1 MKIKD
6 FFNGTISSI
15 LNNFETTE
23 FDIDECQYAKLLYDL
38 VKRFHY
44 INCDK
49 EEKLYIIDN
58 FNKDAIEKII
68 LDDLN
73 PLVLARLY
81 TYLYQTFKVDKYIN
95 ATKAAEKYIISFSI
109 IDDY

>member
-6 FFNGTISSI
+6 FFNDTISSI
-15 LNNFETTE
+15 LNDFDTTE
-23 FDIDECQYAKLLYDL
+23 FDTDECQYAKLLYDL

-44 INCDK
+44 INYA
-49 EEKLYIIDN
+49 EEERLHIFND
-58 FNKDAIEKII
+58 FNKDEIEKII

-81 TYLYQTFKVDKYIN
+81 TYLYQF
-95 ATKAAEKYIISFSI
+95 ISNF
-109 IDDY
+109 